1 MKTFDE
7 VRQMCY
13 DMWQII
19 KCIFDFHQWGEWE
32 GPYGNLYN
40 CDGRWETRQCQCC
53 GHLEE
58 RDI

>member
-1 MKTFDE
+1 
-7 VRQMCY
+7 
-13 DMWQII
+13 MWQII
-19 KCIFDFHQWGEWE
+19 KCIFGFHQWGEWE
-32 GPYGNLYN
+32 GPYGNLYD